1 MGGFVLGAI
10 IALFIGMRLARLI
23 DGSKGAR
30 AGWKKASADMPGA
43 RKKAFSA
50 TFALVRFGALLV
62 LIVVAVVYGWI
73 RANSGS

>member
-1 MGGFVLGAI
+1 MGGFILGAI

-30 AGWKKASADMPGA
+30 AGWKKANADMPGA
-43 RKKAFSA
+43 RKKAFSSM
-50 TFALVRFGALLV
+50 FALYRFVGL
-62 LIVVAVVYGWI
+62 LIVVVAAVAYGWM

>member
-1 MGGFVLGAI
+1 VGGFILGAI

-30 AGWKKASADMPGA
+30 AGWKKANTDLPGA
-43 RKKAFSA
+43 RKKAYSSM
-50 TFALVRFGALLV
+50 FALIRFVGLLV
-62 LIVVAVVYGWI
+62 LIVVAVVYGWM

>member
-1 MGGFVLGAI
+1 MGGFILGAI

-30 AGWKKASADMPGA
+30 AGWKKANTDLPGA

-50 TFALVRFGALLV
+50 TFALIRFGAVLG
-62 LIVVAVVYGWI
+62 LIVVAVAYGWI

>member
-1 MGGFVLGAI
+1 MGGFILGAV

-30 AGWKKASADMPGA
+30 SGWKKANAAVPGA
-43 RKKAFSA
+43 RKKAFST
-50 TFALVRFGALLV
+50 TFALIRFAAVLV
-62 LIVVAVVYGWI
+62 LIVIAAAYGWV